1 MKEKPGRRWQGA
13 SRELSEEK
21 QCPFV
26 AGDNT
31 FHSAGARD
39 RSLVILLIAGWRPAG
54 ESSAAEIKSTL
65 LSYKL

>member
-1 MKEKPGRRWQGA
+1 MHWWGA